1 MLKRILFGYA
11 GFFLARLVSL
21 PIVLVLGPTLLVGLL
36 RTLGLFLGLIVSDWK
51 RQLATKAIVI
61 RTIMAFVALLAWSFV
76 MLPVR
81 DIDISSFVL
90 DHEAAF
96 FGFIAPLVA
105 AVVSEVFSRGSIR
118 EQSGE
123 RN

>member
-1 MLKRILFGYA
+1 MLRRILFGYA

-21 PIVLVLGPTLLVGLL
+21 PVVLVLGPTLLVGLL
-36 RTLGLFLGLIVSDWK
+36 ENLGLFLGLIASDWI
-51 RQLATKAIVI
+51 RQFAAKAIVI

-81 DIDISSFVL
+81 DISPFVR

-96 FGFIAPLVA
+96 FGFLAPLVA
-105 AVVSEVFSRGSIR
+105 AVVSEVFGRGSAR
-118 EQSGE
+118 EQSAE
-123 RN
+123 KELE